1 MAHIRWIYW
10 LKIRY
15 QRTSHTKQNAI
26 QKQVH
31 MFNTVQRIGL
41 HNQTTPNERIEM
53 RSFDVEG

>member
-1 MAHIRWIYW
+1 
-10 LKIRY
+10 
-15 QRTSHTKQNAI
+15 
-26 QKQVH
+26 